1 MQSEFFNRF
10 MTVSLIGSA
19 LVGLN
24 ACQSDDPW
32 NEARFEK
39 LVSQSSAT
47 PWSLEKDNEAPQ
59 DAKGRAE
66 TEAEKQF
73 QALPKDGPNTLPS
86 LVEFALENNPSTRSE
101 WQKAKSRAAQLG
113 RIESLYLP
121 TLSASGFGGYVQQI
135 GYINTERFRNTGPMM
150 QGSLNLAWILVDFGR
165 RDAQTE
171 SARRA
176 LMASN
181 YSFNRGIQKVIF
193 EVQDAYFN
201 LDAKIALQQTA
212 DQNLETARVQLEA
225 VEDRLLVGLATRPE
239 MLLAKQ
245 QFTQAQFALEAASS
259 GTFDAQSTLARR
271 VGLSAETEIKITSLQ
286 RLALPED
293 MSAQVDELIRTSIRG
308 RPDLLAAVERVRGA
322 DADIKLA
329 EAQFLP
335 IVNVGG
341 MVGQTRFW
349 YDGNTSLGDPTTNQN
364 FWGPEYSAGLNGS
377 WLLFD
382 GFERTNAVRQARAD
396 RAVAAADLEKM
407 RLEATSE
414 VWDSYFVHLAAIKQF
429 AFGESLLKASQDSY
443 DSVFESYVNGLS
455 NINNVLTAESAL
467 FTARSTL
474 IRTRAELLASA
485 AKLAY
490 SVGSPEDTSRWT
502 RKSNMASKSSS
513 TTPRE

>member
-1 MQSEFFNRF
+1 MQFRF
-10 MTVSLIGSA
+10 LKRFSTASLIGSA

-24 ACQSDDPW
+24 ACKSDDPW
-32 NEARFEK
+32 NEERFEK
-39 LVSQSSAT
+39 LVSESSST
-47 PWSLEKDNEAPQ
+47 PWNLDTDKNSPQ

-73 QALPKDGPNTLPS
+73 QALPKDGPNNLPS
-86 LVEFALENNPSTRSE
+86 LVEFALENNPTTRGE
-101 WQKAKSRAAQLG
+101 WLKAKSRAAQLG

-121 TLSASGFGGYVQQI
+121 TLSASGFGGYVQQVT
-135 GYINTERFRNTGPMM
+135 YINTERFTNTGSQI

-193 EVQDAYFN
+193 EVQDAYFSV
-201 LDAKIALQQTA
+201 DAKIALQETA
-212 DQNLETARVQLEA
+212 EQNLETARVQLEA

-245 QFTQAQFALEAASS
+245 QFTQAQFALEASS
-259 GTFDAQSTLARR
+259 SATFDAQSTLARR

-286 RLALPED
+286 RLALPEN
-293 MSAQVDELIRTSIRG
+293 MSAQVDELIRTSIRR

-349 YDGNTSLGDPTTNQN
+349 YKGQTTSGEAPINQN
-364 FWGPEYSAGLNGS
+364 FWGPEYAAGLNGS

-396 RAVAAADLEKM
+396 RAVAAAELEKL
-407 RLEATSE
+407 RLEASSE

-455 NINNVLTAESAL
+455 NINNVLSAESAL

-485 AKLAY
+485 AKLAFA
-490 SVGSPEDTSRWT
+490 VGSPDDTSRWT
-502 RKSNMASKSSS
+502 RKTKVAAKSSAA
-513 TTPRE
+513 TPSE